1 MMTFLRGASMVLVVL
16 AFAATAAA
24 QATRTWVSGVGDD
37 ANPCSRTA
45 PCKTFAGAIS
55 KTAAGGEINAT
66 DPAGFGAVTITKSIT
81 IDGGGTM
88 SSILA
93 SLTNGINI
101 NGAGIVVTLRH
112 LSINGA
118 GNGLIGV
125 NVVEAQHV
133 NIEDCD
139 IFGFG
144 GANGRGVS
152 FGSATTTT
160 NLYIS
165 NTNIHNNLT
174 DGVFFKFG
182 NAMIDRTSLVG
193 NGQDGL
199 QVDGTTGATVVMI
212 SNSTV
217 ALNGTG
223 IHATAGGI
231 ARMTHLDIFG
241 HAAGNAWFA
250 DGGTIETHV
259 DNRIRGTG
267 TGALTPV
274 VYP

>member
-1 MMTFLRGASMVLVVL
+1 MNTLLRGAGMVLVAL
-16 AFAATAAA
+16 AFATTAAA

-37 ANPCSRTA
+37 VNPCSRTA

-55 KTAAGGEINAT
+55 KTAAGGEINAL
-66 DPAGFGAVTITKSIT
+66 DPGGYGAVTITKSMT

-93 SLTNGINI
+93 SLTTGVII
-101 NGAGIVVTLRH
+101 NGTGSATPIVVTLRN

-118 GNGLIGV
+118 GNGVNGV
-125 NVVEAQHV
+125 NIVEAQHV

-144 GANGRGVS
+144 GRGVS
-152 FGSATTTT
+152 LTSTTAT
-160 NLYIS
+160 NLHIS
-165 NTNIHNNLT
+165 NTRIHNNLT
-174 DGVFFKFG
+174 DGVFFRFG
-182 NAMIDRTSLVG
+182 NAMIERTTLVG
-193 NGQDGL
+193 NGEDGL
-199 QVDGTTGATVVMI
+199 QVDGALGATAVLI

-217 ALNGTG
+217 AMNGKG
-223 IHATAGGI
+223 IHATAGGL

-241 HAAGNAWFA
+241 HAAGNAWHV

-259 DNRIRGTG
+259 DNRIMGTG

-274 VYP
+274 VIP

>member
-1 MMTFLRGASMVLVVL
+1 MKTFVRRAGMVLVAL
-16 AFAATAAA
+16 AFATTAAA

-37 ANPCSRTA
+37 VNPCSRTA

-93 SLTNGINI
+93 SLTNGVVIS
-101 NGAGIVVTLRH
+101 GTGIVVTLRR

-125 NVVEAQHV
+125 NIVEAQHV
-133 NIEDCD
+133 NIEDCE

-144 GANGRGVS
+144 GGTGRGVS
-152 FGSATTTT
+152 VASATTT
-160 NLYIS
+160 NLHIS
-165 NTNIHNNLT
+165 NTSIHNNLT
-174 DGVFFKFG
+174 DGVFFRFG
-182 NAMIDRTSLVG
+182 NAMIVGSSLVG

-199 QVDGTTGATVVMI
+199 QVDGTLGATVAMI

-223 IHATAGGI
+223 VHANAGGI

-241 HAAGNAWFA
+241 NTTASWNVN
-250 DGGTIETHV
+250 GGTIETHV
-259 DNRIRGTG
+259 DNRIRGAGIG
-267 TGALTPV
+267 TLTPV
-274 VYP
+274 MYP